1 MKGLIILLMVLGVL
15 GRYGNDVKTGDLI
28 FVGEG
33 KGDFSKAISESTGE
47 EGDTVKFVH
56 VGIIEVEES
65 GEVYVIEASPEEG
78 VREIALEKFME
89 EVPKVNGE
97 PIIAIKRITKDYPVS
112 ETIERAK
119 SHLGEPYD
127 WWYLKD
133 NGKMYCSE
141 LVYESYI
148 DEDGE
153 YIFEAQPMNFR
164 GPDGSMPQFWIELFD
179 ELKEPIPEG
188 KPGTNPNDMAR
199 EECLRTLQIEF

>member
-1 MKGLIILLMVLGVL
+1 MKGLIILLMALGVL

-56 VGIIEVEES
+56 VGIIEVEEN

-78 VREIALEKFME
+78 VREIALEKFIE
-89 EVPKVNGE
+89 EVPKVNDE

-188 KPGTNPNDMAR
+188 KPGTNPNDMGKSKF
-199 EECLRTLQIEF
+199 LKDI

>member
-56 VGIIEVEES
+56 VGIIEVEEN

-188 KPGTNPNDMAR
+188 KPGTNPNDMGKSKF
-199 EECLRTLQIEF
+199 LKDI

>member
-1 MKGLIILLMVLGVL
+1 MKGLIILLMALGVL

-56 VGIIEVEES
+56 VGIIEVEEN
-65 GEVYVIEASPEEG
+65 GEVYVIEASPDEG

-97 PIIAIKRITKDYPVS
+97 SIIAIKRITKDYPVS

-153 YIFEAQPMNFR
+153 YIFETQPMNFR

-188 KPGTNPNDMAR
+188 KPGTNPNDMGKSKF
-199 EECLRTLQIEF
+199 LKDI